1 MLVVAEEELQLD
13 QLILV
18 VAEDL
23 LDLEAEELEQLAMAL
38 VETELMA

>member
-1 MLVVAEEELQLD
+1 MLAVAAEELQLD

-23 LDLEAEELEQLAMAL
+23 LDLEAEELEQLATAL

>member
-1 MLVVAEEELQLD
+1 MLAVVAAELQLD

-23 LDLEAEELEQLAMAL
+23 LDLEAEELEQLATAL